1 MFPSRNL
8 PATAD
13 DARHRRSVILV
24 YVVAA
29 LLFGSLLWVELLRID
44 QASMAAARERGAALF
59 RLIEI
64 TRDWNA
70 RHGGVYV
77 PVTPETQPNPYLAH
91 PLRDIVTADGTPMT
105 MVNPAFMTRQI
116 AELAEQAE
124 GVRLHITS
132 LKPIRPANQPDPW
145 EAEALKAFEQG
156 AAERVGLVR
165 EAEGTVHRYMAPLRV
180 TPPCLQCHGAYGYKL
195 GDIRGGISVTMPA
208 EPLLVLRDAQRWRVM
223 GIFFVAFALATG
235 ALYYLLAA
243 TRRHVRAIARI
254 NAEQEQLIAQRTR
267 ELAESNS
274 VLAREVEQRLL
285 DQHRLAASE
294 ARYRAIFDSTAEG
307 LMLIDDEAR
316 IVRVNPAFTG
326 ITGYDED
333 EVRGHGLELL
343 GAGRHDQVFFDS
355 LRRTLA
361 SAGRWQGEVWNRRK
375 SGDAY
380 VQWMSITRASL
391 PGEAGAFVA
400 TLTDITQRKE
410 AEQRMQYRA
419 DHDAL
424 TGLPNRA
431 LFQDRLEA
439 ALAASHRHG
448 QPFAVLFIDLDLFKS
463 VNDRLGH
470 PAGDALLIEVG
481 SRIGECVRESDT
493 VARFGGDEFAVV
505 LTDVGGAAEAEEV
518 AQRICD
524 SLAMPFALP
533 QGEARVAGS
542 VGIALSPAHGC
553 DRACL
558 EERAD
563 KALYAAKRAGGNRWR
578 MFSPPAPSVGEH

>member
-1 MFPSRNL
+1 MSPSRDL
-8 PATAD
+8 PAPAD
-13 DARHRRSVILV
+13 DARHRRSVILA

-44 QASMAAARERGAALF
+44 QASIAAARERGAALF

-91 PLRDIVTADGTPMT
+91 PLRDMVTTDGRPMT

-116 AELAEQAE
+116 AELAQQAE

-132 LKPIRPANQPDPW
+132 LKPIRPANAPDAW
-145 EAEALKAFEQG
+145 EAEALRAFEQG
-156 AAERVGLVR
+156 APEQMGLVR
-165 EAEGTVHRYMAPLRV
+165 ESGGTVHRYMAPLRV
-180 TPPCLQCHGAYGYKL
+180 TQPCLQCHGPYGYKL

-208 EPLLVLRDAQRWRVM
+208 EPLLVLRDAQRMRVVW
-223 GIFFVAFALATG
+223 IFVAAF
-235 ALYYLLAA
+235 LLAA
-243 TRRHVRAIARI
+243 GAIHYLLTTSRRHVHAIARI
-254 NAEQEQLIAQRTR
+254 NAEQEQLIVLRTQ
-267 ELAESNS
+267 ELAESNA

-316 IVRVNPAFTG
+316 ILQVNPAFSE
-326 ITGYDED
+326 ITGYRED
-333 EVRGHGLELL
+333 EVRGHSLALL
-343 GAGRHDQVFFDS
+343 GAGRHDQAFFDEI
-355 LRRTLA
+355 RRTLA
-361 SAGRWQGEVWNRRK
+361 EDGRWQGEVWNRRK

-391 PGEAGAFVA
+391 PGEADAFVA

-424 TGLPNRA
+424 TGLPNRG
-431 LFQDRLEA
+431 LFQDRLDA

-448 QPFAVLFIDLDLFKS
+448 QPFAVLFVDLDLFKA

-470 PAGDALLIEVG
+470 PAGDALLIEVAA
-481 SRIGECVRESDT
+481 RILACVRESDT
-493 VARFGGDEFAVV
+493 VARFGGDEFAVI
-505 LTDVGGAAEAEEV
+505 LTEVGGPEEAEEV

-524 SLAMPFALP
+524 SLASPFLLP
-533 QGEARVAGS
+533 QGEVRVAGS
-542 VGIALSPAHGC
+542 VGIALSPAHG
-553 DRACL
+553 
-558 EERAD
+558 AD
-563 KALYAAKRAGGNRWR
+563 GATLQAHADHALYEAKRDGGRCWC
-578 MFSPPAPSVGEH
+578 MFAPPAPSATAD